1 MYPERGAKWGDVADS
16 TPLADIREAAAEMK
30 HAEFVHA
37 VVSGPPIPS
46 PRLRATLTPTA
57 PFPVILQRMRYARK
71 MRDLMSC
78 FRARVYQ
85 GSEKIRDWSKVATA
99 ELERAKAEAGYLKD
113 TPMLPPDYPIEIMIL
128 VVAQLP
134 KSAERKTLAKQ
145 PGRIWLISR
154 GGGDWDNYGK
164 PICDVAQ
171 GILWDEDCQIA
182 RATVETIRAAQGE
195 ESRLEIL
202 ARPLNESPTWTM
214 FERELRAQ
222 TRLG

>member
-1 MYPERGAKWGDVADS
+1 MQPEPGEYSNANRRNRRDTS
-16 TPLADIREAAAEMK
+16 Y
-30 HAEFVHA
+30 VHA

-57 PFPVILQRMRYARK
+57 PFAVILQRMRYART

-202 ARPLNESPTWTM
+202 ARPLNESPKLTM
-214 FERELRAQ
+214 FEREIRAQ
-222 TRLG
+222 TGL